1 MTATVFT
8 SVFAHGGRTS
18 RYGDF
23 TIIHMHNCSFVTT
36 PMECLQMS
44 NWARGRPSSGNA
56 QRDRMSFVEKFE
68 TVLARVGSG
77 VATRGSRSIL
87 ARMVKSMKA
96 SSLMLADW
104 QVPRDLNEG
113 VEMKRRPVPAA
124 ARVVPA
130 AVPAAANE
138 PAPAVEPA
146 PSSVV
151 PLLPK

>member
-1 MTATVFT
+1 MSATVFT

-36 PMECLQMS
+36 PMECMQMS
-44 NWARGRPSSGNA
+44 NWARSRPSSGNP
-56 QRDRMSFVEKFE
+56 QRDRMSFVERFE

-77 VATRGSRSIL
+77 VATRGSRGIL

-96 SSLMLADW
+96 SSLMLEDW
-104 QVPRDLNEG
+104 QVPRDLNQDMQ
-113 VEMKRRPVPAA
+113 MKKRPAPAVAVIAPAA
-124 ARVVPA
+124 A
-130 AVPAAANE
+130 PAAAN
-138 PAPAVEPA
+138 EPA

>member
-1 MTATVFT
+1 MSATVFT

-36 PMECLQMS
+36 PMECMQMS
-44 NWARGRPSSGNA
+44 NWARSRPSSGNP
-56 QRDRMSFVEKFE
+56 QRDRMSFVERFE

-77 VATRGSRSIL
+77 VATRGSRGIL

-96 SSLMLADW
+96 SSLVLEDW

-113 VEMKRRPVPAA
+113 VEMKKRPAPAVAA
-124 ARVVPA
+124 A
-130 AVPAAANE
+130 PAAANE
-138 PAPAVEPA
+138 PAP
-146 PSSVV
+146 SSVD